1 MGRDVRPQ
9 THPEESVARILFLQ
23 HCQRMW
29 EQLKQKDGC
38 EMSGGGGAIISW
50 ARMNFEEEGGQ
61 ALAGGLIAPREKTLI
76 QPAARWLLGLNHLS
90 PSSLT
95 ASVMMQMSSSSALS
109 LVLREEDDGKRAGS
123 VTEPDNTS
131 ASKAARKKGCHLF
144 CHHAHRTR
152 SCRSQWR
159 DADHVEW
166 RGRTNALSLCG
177 DGEARGHWAGVSS
190 LVTGRSNPLPIVF
203 VSQIP
208 GRKETGGREGR
219 SRSLKRKLTAS
230 AERQDWNTRSASNQP
245 RWAEICSS
253 RKAFLDLTG

>member
-1 MGRDVRPQ
+1 MARP
-9 THPEESVARILFLQ
+9 HLPSNSCVWAEMCGHRLI
-23 HCQRMW
+23 QRR
-29 EQLKQKDGC
+29 QLLVFFFFSTVNGC
-38 EMSGGGGAIISW
+38 ESNWSRRMDARWVGGCAIISW

-76 QPAARWLLGLNHLS
+76 QPAARWLLGGNHLS

-95 ASVMMQMSSSSALS
+95 ASVMMQMISSSALS

-123 VTEPDNTS
+123 VTEPS

-144 CHHAHRTR
+144 CRHSHRTR

-177 DGEARGHWAGVSS
+177 DGEARGHWAGVACHRPFKSGN
-190 LVTGRSNPLPIVF
+190 LLF
-203 VSQIP
+203 
-208 GRKETGGREGR
+208 
-219 SRSLKRKLTAS
+219 
-230 AERQDWNTRSASNQP
+230 
-245 RWAEICSS
+245 
-253 RKAFLDLTG
+253 